1 MKLVLDTNVV
11 IDWLVFDD
19 PYLSTFRDAVVRR
32 EITVLTHTHA
42 LEELRRVLAY
52 RALKLDE
59 TRQSLILG
67 QYRERTVV
75 FQGSEEPASGE
86 AEVPRGFPRCRDPD
100 DVPFLSLAWRSKA
113 DALVS
118 RDNEV
123 LVLRRRAARFGFR
136 ILDVPQ
142 MMGCVAALNA
152 ERSREPNRPA
162 A

>member
-1 MKLVLDTNVV
+1 VRLVLDTNVV

-19 PYLSTFRDAVVRR
+19 PYLSPFREAVLRR
-32 EITVLTHTHA
+32 EITVLTQPHA

-52 RALKLDE
+52 RALKLDDS
-59 TRQSLILG
+59 RQALILG
-67 QYRERTVV
+67 QYRDRTVI
-75 FQGSEEPASGE
+75 FPDGEPAAAA
-86 AEVPRGFPRCRDPD
+86 AEVPKGFPRCRDPD
-100 DVPFLSLAWRSKA
+100 DAPFLSLAWRSKA

-123 LVLRRRAARFGFR
+123 LALRRRATRFGFQ

-142 MMGCVAALNA
+142 MMERVAL
-152 ERSREPNRPA
+152 SVGSRPA